1 MMQFILIL
9 ALGVAIVA
17 VVFAVSNTGQ
27 TTVSFLGIEIYE
39 GSLALVLL
47 LSMLLGV
54 LISILASSP
63 SWVRNRM
70 AIRNLNKQITQLKK
84 DLDEQTAQLSS
95 TQGKLE
101 EAQGELELLKN
112 PPPPEAITA
121 QAESPA
127 ADDPTTSG
135 EQPTFTGTRL
145 PE

>member
-1 MMQFILIL
+1 MQFILIL

-70 AIRNLNKQITQLKK
+70 AIRNLNKQLSQLQKN
-84 DLDEQTAQLSS
+84 LDDSAAKLES
-95 TQGKLE
+95 TQGKLN
-101 EAQGELELLKN
+101 EAEKELEALKN
-112 PPPPEAITA
+112 PPPPEVVVDAGIGLSV
-121 QAESPA
+121 E
-127 ADDPTTSG
+127 DPSSSG
-135 EQPTFTGTRL
+135 DPSISASTRI

>member
-1 MMQFILIL
+1 MQFILIL

-70 AIRNLNKQITQLKK
+70 AIRNLNKQIVQLKK
-84 DLDEQTAQLSS
+84 NLDDQTAQLES

-112 PPPPEAITA
+112 PPPPETIIA

-127 ADDPTTSG
+127 AGDPTSSG
-135 EQPTFTGTRL
+135 EQPTFTSTRL